1 MKKLLYSIMALAG
14 VAFAS
19 CTQEHIDVQYFPENA
34 VAPVLGDITGCDLAE
49 GGADIVVEY
58 TKAEFGVATA
68 QSHNLYISKS
78 EDMADMKKAK
88 ATFNEGTIT
97 LTQSDL
103 NVVALDFAE
112 AGANVDMYFAIVANL
127 NTDKGAAV
135 AGTELYSN
143 IVKATFK
150 SFVADVLPTEKFE
163 KVWVIGDYCGWDHSK
178 TQFLFD
184 YTASG
189 TTFAGIVD
197 FADAEGVSK
206 AANGFKLT
214 GIAGWDNSCN
224 WGLEDNTTAEAE
236 ATSLQLISDG
246 GSQDIKAY
254 AKRFYGFEFDN
265 TTLVLKK
272 TWSADQIGIIGL
284 NGDWDNDIVME
295 YNPKWTRFYADIEA
309 TTDPTE
315 MKFRAD
321 AAWDLNWGV
330 DCAQGGGNIAVAAGK
345 YRVYFNPVTG
355 LIELNAGKYGTEEDL
370 GGNGGNGGGGD
381 EPQGPVTEPDRWGIV
396 GTLTGWGNDAAD
408 LYMSEVGENLFVRT
422 NVTITAEDQFKV
434 RFNNDWAVNAGAA
447 GEVEPFAVTVGEEL
461 ELVAG
466 GKNLSAPAGTYDIYF
481 NVVDYKMWVMNAGD
495 TPGGVEVKSLKIYG
509 DVSATGWTNCNAW
522 IWDDGANYTGG
533 TWPGQA
539 LATETVDGKE
549 YYVFDVAP
557 EMMGK
562 TVNVI
567 FNNGSEQTVDINGVE
582 LNDSVVITLTE
593 KGGDGK
599 WAATVNGEA
608 PVTPEPPAVKEYGL
622 VGSLTG
628 WGNSPD
634 IKFTDAG
641 NGCYT
646 LMGQPLTTEDAFKV
660 RLYGVWDD
668 SENYGLETAGTVNIN
683 EAITLITSGGSGDM
697 KVAVSGTY
705 DLYFYPE
712 ALTLYIMEQGENPT
726 VTPEPEPS
734 IVYGLVGTINGW
746 NAPDVKFEAIG
757 DGGYKLLGYTIAASE
772 SIKIRA
778 NEEWNDAENYGLS
791 SKGVLTT
798 NAANTLICGG
808 GSADMSVAADGT
820 YDFYFYPKQL
830 KLYVM
835 EQGVSPDTAVEPE
848 PSTSPWT
855 IKGDVNGTQ
864 WGTDVPT
871 EAVDGLFVAKNVSFQ
886 DSYGQGANFKVLKN
900 GTWMGS
906 TAGGTHNVGDAI
918 AVSESGDNITMN
930 VTLDTPYDIYIDGA
944 NYNVYVVEAGA
955 TPAI

>member
-1 MKKLLYSIMALAG
+1 MALAG

-34 VAPVLGDITGCDLAE
+34 VAPVLGDIAGCDLAE

-88 ATFNEGTIT
+88 ATFGEGTIT

-197 FADAEGVSK
+197 FADADGVSK

-214 GIAGWDNSCN
+214 GVAGWDDSCN

-236 ATSLQLISDG
+236 ATSLQLITGG

-272 TWSADQIGIIGL
+272 SWSADQIGIIGL
-284 NGDWDNDIVME
+284 NGDWENDIVME

-309 TTDPTE
+309 ADATE

-330 DCAQGGGNIAVAAGK
+330 DCAQGGDNIAVPAGK

-355 LIELNAGKYGTEEDL
+355 LIELNAGKYGTAEDTDA
-370 GGNGGNGGGGD
+370 NGGGGETP
-381 EPQGPVTEPDRWGIV
+381 EPEGPQTEPDRWGVV
-396 GTLTGWGNDAAD
+396 GTLTGWGGEAD
-408 LYMSEVGENLFVRT
+408 LYMSEVGDNLFVRT
-422 NVTITAEDQFKV
+422 NVTLTDEDQFKV
-434 RFNNDWAVNAGAA
+434 RFNNDWGINAGAA
-447 GEVEPFAVTVGEEL
+447 GDVEPFAVTVGEEL
-461 ELVAG
+461 VLVGG

-481 NVVDYKMWVMNAGD
+481 NVDSYKMWVMNAGD

-509 DVSATGWTNCNAW
+509 DVSATGWTACYAW
-522 IWDDGANYTGG
+522 IWDAAGANYTGG
-533 TWPGQA
+533 NWPGQA
-539 LATETVDGKE
+539 LSTETVDGKE

-582 LNDSVVITLTE
+582 LNDSVIITLTE

-599 WAATVNGEA
+599 WLAAVNGEA
-608 PVTPEPPAVKEYGL
+608 PVEPEKPAVTTYGLIGDFNGWGEDVDLVDRGNGWYVTEGLSISAEGKLLIRLNDAWDEKFGNDGSKLVIGENTLTYGGADMWIDAGTFDFYFNPTTSKLFVVVAGSEDPTAGMVSSISYGL
-622 VGSLTG
+622 VGS
-628 WGNSPD
+628 
-634 IKFTDAG
+634 
-641 NGCYT
+641 
-646 LMGQPLTTEDAFKV
+646 
-660 RLYGVWDD
+660 
-668 SENYGLETAGTVNIN
+668 
-683 EAITLITSGGSGDM
+683 
-697 KVAVSGTY
+697 
-705 DLYFYPE
+705 
-712 ALTLYIMEQGENPT
+712 
-726 VTPEPEPS
+726 
-734 IVYGLVGTINGW
+734 INGW
-746 NAPDVKFEAIG
+746 GGSLDIPFEAIG
-757 DGGYKLLGYTIAASE
+757 DGGYKLLGQALTTADAV
-772 SIKIRA
+772 KIRA
-778 NEEWNDAENYGLS
+778 NNEWNDAENYGLPTA
-791 SKGVLTT
+791 GVLTT
-798 NAANTLICGG
+798 NAANTLVCNG
-808 GSADMSVAADGT
+808 GSGDMKVAADGT
-820 YDFYFYPKQL
+820 YDFYFYPAEL
-830 KLYVM
+830 TLYLM
-835 EQGVSPDTAVEPE
+835 
-848 PSTSPWT
+848 
-855 IKGDVNGTQ
+855 
-864 WGTDVPT
+864 
-871 EAVDGLFVAKNVSFQ
+871 
-886 DSYGQGANFKVLKN
+886 
-900 GTWMGS
+900 
-906 TAGGTHNVGDAI
+906 
-918 AVSESGDNITMN
+918 
-930 VTLDTPYDIYIDGA
+930 
-944 NYNVYVVEAGA
+944 EAGEV
-955 TPAI
+955 PQR

>member
-1 MKKLLYSIMALAG
+1 MALAG

-34 VAPVLGDITGCDLAE
+34 VAPVLGDIAGCDLAE

-88 ATFNEGTIT
+88 ATFGEGTIT

-197 FADAEGVSK
+197 FADADGVSK

-214 GIAGWDNSCN
+214 GVAGWDDTCN
-224 WGLEDNTTAEAE
+224 WGLDDNTTAEAE
-236 ATSLQLISDG
+236 ATSLQLITGG

-309 TTDPTE
+309 ADATE

-330 DCAQGGGNIAVAAGK
+330 DCAQGGDNIAVAAGK

-370 GGNGGNGGGGD
+370 AGNGGNGGGGD

-396 GTLTGWGNDAAD
+396 GTLTGWGSDAAD

-447 GEVEPFAVTVGEEL
+447 GDVEPFAVTVGEEL

-509 DVSATGWTNCNAW
+509 DVSATGWINCNAW
-522 IWDDGANYTGG
+522 IWGDGANYTGG

-599 WAATVNGEA
+599 WLATVNGET
-608 PVTPEPPAVKEYGL
+608 PVEPEKPAVTTYGL
-622 VGSLTG
+622 IGEFNG
-628 WGNSPD
+628 WGEDVDLVDRGDGWYVTEGLTISAEGKLLIRLND
-634 IKFTDAG
+634 AWDEKFGNDGSKLVLGENTLTYGGADMWIDAG
-641 NGCYT
+641 TFDFYFN
-646 LMGQPLTTEDAFKV
+646 PTTSKLFVVVAGDEDP
-660 RLYGVWDD
+660 
-668 SENYGLETAGTVNIN
+668 TAG
-683 EAITLITSGGSGDM
+683 
-697 KVAVSGTY
+697 VAV
-705 DLYFYPE
+705 
-712 ALTLYIMEQGENPT
+712 N
-726 VTPEPEPS
+726 
-734 IVYGLVGTINGW
+734 YGLVGTISGW
-746 NAPDVKFEAIG
+746 GDSLDIPFEAIG
-757 DGGYKLLGYTIAASE
+757 DGGYKLLGQTLTTDDAV
-772 SIKIRA
+772 KIRA
-778 NEEWNDAENYGLS
+778 NNEWNDAENYGLPTA
-791 SKGVLTT
+791 GVLTT
-798 NAANTLICGG
+798 NAANALACGG
-808 GSADMSVAADGT
+808 GSGDMKVAANGT
-820 YDFYFYPKQL
+820 YDFYFYPAEL
-830 KLYVM
+830 TLYVM
-835 EQGVSPDTAVEPE
+835 EA
-848 PSTSPWT
+848 
-855 IKGDVNGTQ
+855 
-864 WGTDVPT
+864 
-871 EAVDGLFVAKNVSFQ
+871 
-886 DSYGQGANFKVLKN
+886 GQ
-900 GTWMGS
+900 
-906 TAGGTHNVGDAI
+906 
-918 AVSESGDNITMN
+918 
-930 VTLDTPYDIYIDGA
+930 TPQR
-944 NYNVYVVEAGA
+944 
-955 TPAI
+955 